1 MKTFGLYKKP
11 VDDDRVKAISDFQN
25 RLWNLKPDLTFVKK
39 ETVHV
44 TDDEAGDSIRNLKV
58 TIDETEMDNCS
69 SKPIRD
75 EIYKKVITPS
85 ESFDDVLYMSED
97 VSDIPTG
104 DEFSDVISDL
114 AVKEN
119 AGSLV
124 EDGKDE
130 AGTVTVPASEPDFTM
145 DPSSPGKEIDHNANT
160 TPSDATEADAFVC
173 KIESNP
179 TEKTSEENSADEQ
192 VKDYIK
198 PLKEKVLLVKTYENL
213 TQGNDS
219 QQDLE
224 AMEEKVKVANDVL
237 EAAKLDYPVI
247 LKPNYPVQEKPDYPV
262 LEKPDYPIQEK
273 PDYQVQRK
281 PDYPVTEK
289 INYAITEKP
298 DYPVTEKL
306 DHQIMKKQDI
316 SSRLKLDGS
325 VGKQSV
331 AQDSTSVGKGKSDE
345 EGLDNFEKQTNSAE
359 NEEVQHVVTKELY
372 DLDKQTISAEIDEV
386 QHVVTKEL
394 YDLDKQ

>member
-85 ESFDDVLYMSED
+85 ESFDDVLNMSED

-160 TPSDATEADAFVC
+160 RPSDATEADAFVC

-198 PLKEKVLLVKTYENL
+198 
-213 TQGNDS
+213 
-219 QQDLE
+219 DLE

-237 EAAKLDYPVI
+237 KAAKLDYPVL

-262 LEKPDYPIQEK
+262 LEKPDYPIKEK
-273 PDYQVQRK
+273 PDYQVQQK

-289 INYAITEKP
+289 INYAIIEKP

-325 VGKQSV
+325 IGKQSV

-345 EGLDNFEKQTNSAE
+345 EELDNFEKQTNSAE
-359 NEEVQHVVTKELY
+359 NEEVQ
-372 DLDKQTISAEIDEV
+372 Q
-386 QHVVTKEL
+386 
-394 YDLDKQ
+394 

>member
-1 MKTFGLYKKP
+1 MVRSGSDDAIKENGGVTFTSLISLLQSYLFKIVNLLVNLVGINWLLGLFGLALKPIEGIKYPKEDDFDEEEIHAVKENKRNHAVMSEDFDYQENSTKRCKPDDETEKRALENEDFGLYKKP

-85 ESFDDVLYMSED
+85 ESFDDVLNMSED

-237 EAAKLDYPVI
+237 EAAKLDYPVL

-262 LEKPDYPIQEK
+262 LEKPD
-273 PDYQVQRK
+273 
-281 PDYPVTEK
+281 
-289 INYAITEKP
+289 
-298 DYPVTEKL
+298 
-306 DHQIMKKQDI
+306 
-316 SSRLKLDGS
+316 
-325 VGKQSV
+325 
-331 AQDSTSVGKGKSDE
+331 
-345 EGLDNFEKQTNSAE
+345 
-359 NEEVQHVVTKELY
+359 
-372 DLDKQTISAEIDEV
+372 
-386 QHVVTKEL
+386 
-394 YDLDKQ
+394 